1 MFLSA
6 KTPLLAVDIV
16 SNSIKV
22 AQLGGSANKYEL
34 LALGV
39 MPLDPEAVVD
49 GVVKD
54 EDHVADALSRLIKA
68 EKINTPYA
76 VASVAGEAV
85 IIKKIQVPQMP
96 PDELE
101 ETIKKEAEQYI
112 PFDIDDV
119 RIDYH
124 PLGKAGGVTETVDEE
139 EEKDEILL
147 VAVQNEII
155 DSRTEVLSRAGLKP
169 VIVDLDTFAIVNA
182 LAISKNINEL
192 GVVALID
199 LGASFTHVNII
210 IDGVSSFTRDIPI
223 GGNMCTQ
230 LLMSKFDA
238 EYEEAEDMKK
248 GVLPADIDKPDV
260 VEVIVEAFES
270 AIDEINKSFEFIST
284 TSNVQVEHIFLTGG
298 GALLHGVD
306 GLVADRLGVSAEIFD
321 PMQNIKIS
329 RKNFDRENIN
339 RMGPLAMVALGLSTR
354 RFGYF

>member
-6 KTPLLAVDIV
+6 KTPLLAVDIG

-68 EKINTPYA
+68 ENINTPYA

-354 RFGYF
+354 RFSYF

>member
-6 KTPLLAVDIV
+6 KTPLLAVDIG

-124 PLGKAGGVTETVDEE
+124 PLGKAGGVIEAGDEE

-155 DSRTEVLSRAGLKP
+155 DSRTEVLSRVGLKT

-182 LAISKNINEL
+182 LAISKNIDEL

-284 TSNVQVEHIFLTGG
+284 TSIVQVEHIFLTGG

-354 RFGYF
+354 RFSYF

>member
-6 KTPLLAVDIV
+6 KTPLLAVDIG

-124 PLGKAGGVTETVDEE
+124 PLGKAGGVNETVDEE

-248 GVLPADIDKPDV
+248 GVLPADIAKPDI

>member
-6 KTPLLAVDIV
+6 KTPLLAVDIG

-354 RFGYF
+354 RFSYF

>member
-6 KTPLLAVDIV
+6 KTPLLAVDIG

-124 PLGKAGGVTETVDEE
+124 PLGKAGGVTETADEE

-248 GVLPADIDKPDV
+248 GVLPTDIDKPDV

-354 RFGYF
+354 RFDYF